1 MTTTKSE
8 ADPVAAL
15 KEAHRTMWADGDYAA
30 VARLIDEV
38 PPAHLL
44 SAVGIDAHHR
54 VLDVATGTGN
64 VALRA
69 ARSGAQVT
77 GLDLTPELL
86 DIAAVRAVA
95 LGANVE
101 WVQGDAEA
109 LPFPDQSFDR
119 VLSAFGIQFAPRHE
133 ITARELLRV
142 CRPDGAIA
150 LANWTPEGIVGQM
163 FAILGRYLPA
173 PPQFTSPP
181 PLWGSEQ
188 HVRELFSSWNIELEF
203 ERAATPYTFGSVEEC
218 LQFYEITYGPTIRAK
233 STLKSQGRWSECRT
247 ELADLFQ
254 SQNRSTDDA
263 GLDIEA
269 EYLLIVARPQANDA
283 GGARAGARA

>member
-1 MTTTKSE
+1 MSATKSE
-8 ADPVAAL
+8 ADPVASL
-15 KEAHRTMWADGDYAA
+15 KQAHRTMWADGDYAA

-44 SAVGIDAHHR
+44 AAVCVDAHHR

-86 DIAAVRAVA
+86 DVAAVRAAA
-95 LGANVE
+95 LGNDVE

-119 VLSAFGIQFAPRHE
+119 VLSAFGIQFTPRHE

-150 LANWTPEGIVGQM
+150 LVNWTPEGIVGQM
-163 FAILGRYLPA
+163 FAILSRYLPA
-173 PPQFTSPP
+173 PPEFASPP
-181 PLWGSEQ
+181 PLWGNEE
-188 HVRELFSSWNIELEF
+188 HVRELFSSGNVALEF
-203 ERAATPYTFGSVEEC
+203 ERATTPFTFESVEEC
-218 LQFYEITYGPTIRAK
+218 VQFYETTYGPTIRAK
-233 STLKSQGRWSECRT
+233 STLERQDRWSACRS

-254 SQNRSTDDA
+254 SQNRSADDA
-263 GLDIEA
+263 SLDVEA
-269 EYLLIVARPQANDA
+269 EYMLIVARPQ
-283 GGARAGARA
+283 